1 EKIGKVI
8 GDIEYEIQ
16 SKESNEITSKDIGK
30 IVLDKIKEIDD
41 VGYLRFASVYKS
53 FKSADSFRKEVEK
66 MSVQDGSA

>member
-1 EKIGKVI
+1 MI
-8 GDIEYEIQ
+8 
-16 SKESNEITSKDIGK
+16 EITSKDIGK

-66 MSVQDGSA
+66 MET